1 MNNDRGSCIATLM
14 RGLLDQERRL
24 VTRYGSPTT
33 RCSGARVFEDRRDLR
48 LLEATPFDNGVV
60 LLRYEVMN

>member
-1 MNNDRGSCIATLM
+1 M
-14 RGLLDQERRL
+14 RSLLDQERRL
-24 VTRYGSPTT
+24 VTRFGSPTT